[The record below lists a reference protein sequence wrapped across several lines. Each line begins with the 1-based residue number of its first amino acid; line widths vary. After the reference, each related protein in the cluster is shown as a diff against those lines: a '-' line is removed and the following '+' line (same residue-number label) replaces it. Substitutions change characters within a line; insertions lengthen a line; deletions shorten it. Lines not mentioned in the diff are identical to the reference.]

1 GATWSNVAPN
11 VPGLP
16 GPTWVSS
23 VQASRYAKGTA
34 YVTFDGHRRGDMAPH
49 VYKTTDFGATWE
61 SLATP
66 ELDGYAHVV
75 REDSTRPDLLFL
87 GTESGLFISLD
98 GGKGWARFKG
108 NLPKVAVCDI
118 AIQEREGDLV
128 FATHGRGIYI
138 IDDLSPI
145 RAMTP
150 QTLESK
156 VAMLPARPAEMPIE
170 GVSWPFVGD
179 DDFVGDNPREEAV
192 ITYWLKRRHLMGD
205 LKVEVFDSDG
215 KLLTTLPGGKR
226 VGINRVAWPMR
237 LKPPKVPPATTLVPA
252 FVGPRVPEGT
262 YKVKL
267 IKGQTTLEGQVTLV
281 ADPRSPHSAEDRAL
295 QQKTALA
302 LYDDLGRL
310 TYTVDAIA
318 DARDQLRERAQ
329 NVKKHRRLATRLTK
343 LADSLEAMRKKL
355 VATRKGQITGEE
367 KLREK
372 LGELY
377 GAVSRYD
384 GRPTDSQ
391 LERQAILEK
400 QLKDAEGR
408 LKATVDGELAEV
420 NAQLEKREVKP
431 VSVLSRQ
438 EWDSRQE
445 KVGGTAAEAGE
456 QATALSGLANAVRSV
471 SLGF

>member
-1 GATWSNVAPN
+1 
-11 VPGLP
+11 
-16 GPTWVSS
+16 
-23 VQASRYAKGTA
+23 
-34 YVTFDGHRRGDMAPH
+34 M
-49 VYKTTDFGATWE
+49 
-61 SLATP
+61 
-66 ELDGYAHVV
+66 
-75 REDSTRPDLLFL
+75 
-87 GTESGLFISLD
+87 
-98 GGKGWARFKG
+98 
-108 NLPKVAVCDI
+108 
-118 AIQEREGDLV
+118 
-128 FATHGRGIYI
+128 
-138 IDDLSPI
+138 
-145 RAMTP
+145 
-150 QTLESK
+150 
-156 VAMLPARPAEMPIE
+156 
-170 GVSWPFVGD
+170 
-179 DDFVGDNPREEAV
+179 
-192 ITYWLKRRHLMGD
+192 
-205 LKVEVFDSDG
+205 
-215 KLLTTLPGGKR
+215 
-226 VGINRVAWPMR
+226 
-237 LKPPKVPPATTLVPA
+237 
-252 FVGPRVPEGT
+252 
-262 YKVKL
+262 
-267 IKGQTTLEGQVTLV
+267 
-281 ADPRSPHSAEDRAL
+281 
-295 QQKTALA
+295 
-302 LYDDLGRL
+302 
-310 TYTVDAIA
+310 DAIA

-329 NVKKHRRLATRLTK
+329 SVKKHRRLATRLTK